1 MEVQISNWY
10 IFQMVKYP
18 KQSGCFCIPFF
29 IHLDCCLPLNKILSV
44 KNMVLFNHYRAFKP
58 SLILIEFYS
67 ICYYQQGISRIQKK
81 CEVQGHKQ
89 IKYEK
94 KKNILSFRKRI
105 YGGKMKTEK
114 MWELKKIGKL
124 KKIMNIGNL

>member
-1 MEVQISNWY
+1 MTQNLQVLIFQRLSLTFNICMSLEISIIIKMQRKVWNSLVTEPPRTWYEHLTFRGMEVQISNWY

-67 ICYYQQGISRIQKK
+67 ICYYQ
-81 CEVQGHKQ
+81 
-89 IKYEK
+89 
-94 KKNILSFRKRI
+94 
-105 YGGKMKTEK
+105 
-114 MWELKKIGKL
+114 
-124 KKIMNIGNL
+124 